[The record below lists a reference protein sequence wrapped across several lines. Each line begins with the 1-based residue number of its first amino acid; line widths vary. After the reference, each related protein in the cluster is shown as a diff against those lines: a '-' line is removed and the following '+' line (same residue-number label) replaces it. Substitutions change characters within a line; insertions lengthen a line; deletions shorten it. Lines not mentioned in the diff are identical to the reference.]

1 MSRKLIVLVADDE
14 LLERK
19 AIVELIHL
27 CYEPVEVIE
36 VDNGLRAVEAAR
48 QFEIDIAFMDIAMPV
63 LNGLDALREMYLIRP
78 ELFAVMLTAYDAFE
92 YAIQALKLGVDDY
105 VLKPAR
111 KKKIHSCIQE
121 YLKRTDEVR
130 CLPPNASESKS
141 INVLFP
147 YLEDN
152 LLLSMAMG
160 NLEDTQQL
168 LKYFFPDAKHYALA
182 IGEDDG
188 VEELKETENV
198 KEKMLSA
205 GYRTV
210 IGNIGKKKIAICACT
225 SDGNLPVHMEQLRSL
240 LPKQLQISPWVED
253 CKGLNVQYRLLTG
266 CLGAM
271 EGGAGNM
278 RAADG
283 FEKQLATQIASDDEE
298 SAMQTLMLS
307 IRSIEHLDFSAQRK
321 KMLSLSII
329 VDHYLE
335 KMVANNHFGELPD
348 FSLIRTPDALYH
360 AMRFFVKSRIAACHQ
375 EQTPKIRKLVRDIVD
390 DIESH
395 YSDGLYSLNAAAQNL
410 DMSPGYLSKLFKT
423 RMGVT
428 FTEYLSEIRIDE
440 AKRLLKNTEMEISDI
455 SIRCGFNSANYF
467 CKIFKKIVGIPASD
481 YRDKKS

>member
-1 MSRKLIVLVADDE
+1 MNRKLVILVADDE
-14 LLERK
+14 SLERK

-27 CYEPVEVIE
+27 CYEPVDVIE
-36 VDNGLRAVEAAR
+36 ADNGLRAVEAAR

-63 LNGLDALREMYLIRP
+63 LNGLDALREMYTIRP
-78 ELFAVMLTAYDAFE
+78 GLFAVMLTAYDAFE

-121 YLKRTDEVR
+121 YLRQTEDIR
-130 CLPPNASESKS
+130 RASQNASEGKS

-152 LLLSMAMG
+152 LLLSIAMG
-160 NLEDTQQL
+160 NTEDAQQL
-168 LKYFFPDAKHYALA
+168 LKYFFPGSKYYALA
-182 IGEDDG
+182 VAENDG
-188 VEELKETENV
+188 MEEFSAESLENAR
-198 KEKMLSA
+198 KRIERA
-205 GYRTV
+205 GYHAV
-210 IGNIGKKKIAICACT
+210 IGNIGKKRIAVCGCAVREEPQKQT
-225 SDGNLPVHMEQLRSL
+225 ERLLSL
-240 LPKQLQISPWVED
+240 LPGHTQWRLSPLVED
-253 CKGLNVQYRLLTG
+253 CKSLNVHYRALTE
-266 CLGAM
+266 CFELP
-271 EGGAGNM
+271 AGDE
-278 RAADG
+278 RAPDG
-283 FEKQLATQIASDDEE
+283 FEKQLATQIASADEE
-298 SAMQTLMLS
+298 GALQTLMLS
-307 IRSIEHLDFSAQRK
+307 IRSVENMDLAAQRK

-335 KMVANNHFGELPD
+335 KMVANNHFGEVPD
-348 FSLIRTPDALYH
+348 FSLIQTADALYH
-360 AMRFFVKSRIAACHQ
+360 AMCFYVKSRIAACHQ

-390 DIESH
+390 DIEKH

-455 SIRCGFNSANYF
+455 AVQCGFNSANYF

-481 YRDKKS
+481 YRDKK